1 MFELLFLNSLL
12 ISQSPTAN
20 QQFLNLKNR
29 LEKAGFQV
37 IVKLPPRRGA
47 YGLLEENPKTIWVNP
62 IVFEL
67 HIATQTLIHEAVHAA
82 QVCKGK
88 GKIRALGLNIQP
100 SNYAR
105 PFFSQYP
112 NSDRQNLEREAYAVQ
127 TQPNRFELAISL
139 LQQHCR

>member
-1 MFELLFLNSLL
+1 MFELLLLNSLL

-47 YGLLEENPKTIWVNP
+47 YGLLEENSKTIWVNP

-105 PFFSQYP
+105 PFLATIQIVT
-112 NSDRQNLEREAYAVQ
+112 DR
-127 TQPNRFELAISL
+127 I
-139 LQQHCR
+139 

>member
-29 LEKAGFQV
+29 LEKTGFQV
-37 IVKLPPRRGA
+37 IVKLLPRRGA
-47 YGLLEENPKTIWVNP
+47 YGLLEENSQTIWVNP

-105 PFFSQYP
+105 PFFSHYP

>member
-1 MFELLFLNSLL
+1 MLELLFLNSLL
-12 ISQSPTAN
+12 ISQSPTTN
-20 QQFLNLKNR
+20 QQFLDLEKR

-37 IVKLPPRRGA
+37 IIKLPPRRGA
-47 YGLLEENPKTIWVNP
+47 YGLLEESSKIIWINP

-88 GKIRALGLNIQP
+88 GKIRALGLDIQP
-100 SNYAR
+100 SNYTR
-105 PFFSQYP
+105 PFFSHYT
-112 NSDRQNLEREAYAVQ
+112 NNDRQNLEREAYAVQ
-127 TQPNRFELAISL
+127 TQPNKFELAIAL